1 MKQKNYSI
9 RDIDETLEKIRK
21 KWFDDC
27 EILENKIIPA
37 MKLLGYDL
45 SVVEWT
51 RKAFEKI
58 DSAEYALLRGLTC
71 LSCIKKGYHTAKP
84 WTQEAAKDWIP
95 SSGTISTQIKDKEQS
110 LENLGE
116 RCTNEQ

>member
-9 RDIDETLEKIRK
+9 RDIDETLGKIRK

-58 DSAEYALLRGLTC
+58 DSAEYALLSYGLQGI
-71 LSCIKKGYHTAKP
+71 LAMVQFISRTA
-84 WTQEAAKDWIP
+84 DSHYI
-95 SSGTISTQIKDKEQS
+95 
-110 LENLGE
+110 
-116 RCTNEQ
+116 